1 MTNNQRLSMTARRQ
15 KGLQDGAVTK
25 TELKAEMKKAFDE
38 GTTRTGKNIP
48 ARITFTDSSSDND
61 RSIALMK
68 KFGSGIRQARIEL
81 GLNQDEVAY
90 KAKVSPEY
98 ISVIEHGKQIPS
110 EPVLLAIAETLKD
123 AGITYQGLL
132 FQAMEI
138 QHPEFALHLDERE
151 YAEELEGLDAIQN
164 SELREALRRV
174 VAQVGHG
181 ILNQAQSEKL
191 AKGITR
197 TFLQVIGENPADEVD
212 DRHLQVR

>member
-15 KGLQDGAVTK
+15 KGLQDGPVTK
-25 TELKAEMKKAFDE
+25 TELKAEMKKAFRE
-38 GTTRTGKNIP
+38 GTTRTGENIP
-48 ARITFTDSSSDND
+48 ARITFIDSSSDND
-61 RSIALMK
+61 RIIALMK
-68 KFGSGIRQARIEL
+68 KFGSGIRQARKEL

-138 QHPEFALHLDERE
+138 QHPEFALHLDARE
-151 YAEELEGLDAIQN
+151 YAKELEGLDAIQN
-164 SELREALRRV
+164 SELREALQRV
-174 VAQVGHG
+174 LAQVDRG
-181 ILNQAQSEKL
+181 ILNQTQSEKL

-197 TFLQVIGENPADEVD
+197 TLLQVIGENPADEVD
-212 DRHLQVR
+212 DCHLQVR